1 MYITESVN
9 IPDEL
14 ERQLKRDRLVLFVG
28 AGVSVPSGLPGFFGL
43 AAELAGQS
51 GHLSPAKKDADRLD
65 YFIGRLSDDHFNT
78 HEITKKIF
86 QEKQPA
92 ANSEHAAVM
101 ALATACKTP
110 RIITTNY
117 DNLLAEAADEQGLD
131 YGEQYF
137 APALPLG
144 RDFKGLVH
152 LHGSILRPSKNMVLD
167 DKDFGK
173 AYFTDGWATRF
184 LTEVFANYTVL
195 FIGYSVNDP
204 VIRYLSLGLHSNGP
218 KHFIFLGHDNEEP
231 KDHYETTLAN
241 FEHLQFQT
249 IEYPVQ
255 NGSHQA
261 LIDALNA
268 WAEHETQSVPDY
280 IRKTKELVEAGI
292 PQTQHDTDS
301 LLSELS
307 TPSGLDTFIQT
318 AKEPIWINWLYEQK
332 RYSTLFDGTE
342 PQTPQQ
348 RQLLNWITRICNIN
362 FNSESITLQ
371 YIKLC
376 QQRLSDYAFQSFS
389 TSAIQPSNDGT
400 PKKAL
405 QAFLSTSIKDKT
417 MPYMPHD
424 SLLCGFE
431 DQFRASNIVWEAAL
445 RPFLEFDRSSKFYE
459 PDPVPFSSGE
469 KPDVNV
475 SWNIPSSFGQGI
487 IDDLASRCEHSPSF
501 ERIIENS
508 INQAMNLLS
517 EYYSDSN
524 HEHWNAFIRIWIPE
538 IEACG
543 NTRGDLHLIIDTLR
557 VFGEQHNEKNE
568 LANRWIHSDQIVLR
582 RLAIHEQEISEAAP
596 DEKLEW
602 LLKQNLL
609 FGRFCEHEVRQ
620 LFKAVIEH
628 VSAAQKASLL
638 EKLQPPYS
646 PEDIPNR
653 AKTTDKDERQR
664 LIRLYELFNRV
675 CWLSAADPNWHEI
688 QQLQSLYEKDFG
700 FVPDPDSD
708 VPLKIYH
715 SVKGRISLE
724 EFASLVK
731 QSPSKAISKILSLPK
746 DADAFDSFSFEAGCR
761 LIGEYCSEHPQDT
774 RGLWDAILATPNTT
788 EYERAQIVLFIT
800 NEIRSTDFKK
810 DVCNITQRVCA
821 FDWNEANLYSPIF
834 FVTEQISRIE
844 SENAESFFQTAQH
857 FIDSLIPKYGQ
868 AFHTEK
874 PNINQFDYVACNLW
888 PALIITYQIKTVLYR
903 YTNTSPTDWNGIP
916 SNEKD
921 RIQNLLNQPNNL
933 ICPIQIACA
942 QKLATFFILDKKFA
956 RECIMPLFHDEST
969 QHQTWAAFLAFP
981 RITSSFSEKDVSGLL
996 EDQIAE
1002 ARNLCE
1008 YKDQGLRNNYWDVLF
1023 NFMNMPPN
1031 TSNAY
1036 DAVLKKVLYNSGFS
1050 TLSEIAKFLPYWCRQ
1065 QNDEQID
1072 IAWKNW
1078 LKTYI
1083 TNRFQGIPR
1092 DLDSEEQKALICLI
1106 PSLRGHISEALE
1118 ILSTTDNTDI
1128 DFSQDHYPVPEGY
1141 DEKEQQQLLLFYQWQ
1156 VKHQTGECDSTLLR
1170 WWLHRILRNLTNEYP
1185 DLDLTALR
1193 ETMQDQFGFTG
1204 IAGID

>member
-1 MYITESVN
+1 M
-9 IPDEL
+9 
-14 ERQLKRDRLVLFVG
+14 
-28 AGVSVPSGLPGFFGL
+28 
-43 AAELAGQS
+43 
-51 GHLSPAKKDADRLD
+51 
-65 YFIGRLSDDHFNT
+65 
-78 HEITKKIF
+78 
-86 QEKQPA
+86 
-92 ANSEHAAVM
+92 
-101 ALATACKTP
+101 
-110 RIITTNY
+110 
-117 DNLLAEAADEQGLD
+117 
-131 YGEQYF
+131 
-137 APALPLG
+137 
-144 RDFKGLVH
+144 
-152 LHGSILRPSKNMVLD
+152 
-167 DKDFGK
+167 
-173 AYFTDGWATRF
+173 
-184 LTEVFANYTVL
+184 
-195 FIGYSVNDP
+195 
-204 VIRYLSLGLHSNGP
+204 
-218 KHFIFLGHDNEEP
+218 
-231 KDHYETTLAN
+231 
-241 FEHLQFQT
+241 
-249 IEYPVQ
+249 
-255 NGSHQA
+255 
-261 LIDALNA
+261 
-268 WAEHETQSVPDY
+268 
-280 IRKTKELVEAGI
+280 
-292 PQTQHDTDS
+292 
-301 LLSELS
+301 
-307 TPSGLDTFIQT
+307 
-318 AKEPIWINWLYEQK
+318 
-332 RYSTLFDGTE
+332 
-342 PQTPQQ
+342 
-348 RQLLNWITRICNIN
+348 
-362 FNSESITLQ
+362 
-371 YIKLC
+371 
-376 QQRLSDYAFQSFS
+376 
-389 TSAIQPSNDGT
+389 
-400 PKKAL
+400 
-405 QAFLSTSIKDKT
+405 
-417 MPYMPHD
+417 
-424 SLLCGFE
+424 
-431 DQFRASNIVWEAAL
+431 
-445 RPFLEFDRSSKFYE
+445 
-459 PDPVPFSSGE
+459 
-469 KPDVNV
+469 
-475 SWNIPSSFGQGI
+475 
-487 IDDLASRCEHSPSF
+487 
-501 ERIIENS
+501 
-508 INQAMNLLS
+508 
-517 EYYSDSN
+517 
-524 HEHWNAFIRIWIPE
+524 
-538 IEACG
+538 
-543 NTRGDLHLIIDTLR
+543 
-557 VFGEQHNEKNE
+557 
-568 LANRWIHSDQIVLR
+568 
-582 RLAIHEQEISEAAP
+582 
-596 DEKLEW
+596 
-602 LLKQNLL
+602 
-609 FGRFCEHEVRQ
+609 
-620 LFKAVIEH
+620 
-628 VSAAQKASLL
+628 
-638 EKLQPPYS
+638 
-646 PEDIPNR
+646 
-653 AKTTDKDERQR
+653 
-664 LIRLYELFNRV
+664 YELFNRV

-774 RGLWDAILATPNTT
+774 RGLWDAILADPNTT

-800 NEIRSTDFKK
+800 NEIRSADFKN

-933 ICPIQIACA
+933 IWPIQIACA

-969 QHQTWAAFLAFP
+969 RHQTWAAFLAFP
-981 RITSSFSEKDVSGLL
+981 RITSSFSEEDVSNLL

-1023 NFMNMPPN
+1023 NFMNMQSN
-1031 TSNAY
+1031 TSNTY
-1036 DAVLKKVLYNSGFS
+1036 DAVLKTVLYNSGFS

-1092 DLDSEEQKALICLI
+1092 NLDSEEQKALICLV

-1118 ILSTTDNTDI
+1118 ILSTTDNTSI

-1141 DEKEQQQLLLFYQWQ
+1141 DEKEQQQLLLFYQWK

-1170 WWLHRILRNLTNEYP
+1170 WWLHRILRNLTDEYP